1 MNINETRLYAKE
13 WLNRG
18 LSLNKELKQLTDYRE
33 TLLKELGG
41 GVASYTPKEIQADNV
56 SAQRKAD
63 DLRLNYSET
72 CEKIEKRYAEFA
84 RINNET
90 LDVIAKLTDATQ
102 RAILTGRH
110 VNFKPWAA
118 VIADIRY
125 SRSNANVIY
134 KKALYNVFIVLYDDD
149 ALFKNYIDQKETARI
164 DIY

>member
-110 VNFKPWAA
+110 VNLKPWAA